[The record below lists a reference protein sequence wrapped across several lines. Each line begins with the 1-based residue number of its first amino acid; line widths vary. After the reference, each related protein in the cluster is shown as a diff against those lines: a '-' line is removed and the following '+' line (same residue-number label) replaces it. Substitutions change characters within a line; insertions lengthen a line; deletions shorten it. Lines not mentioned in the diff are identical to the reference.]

1 MRASTKMRGADVL
14 VVGAGPAGLVAAE
27 TLVRG
32 GARVTLVERHAFPG
46 GKACGGGITS
56 GAWAAAGLGG
66 TGANSSVRYFDTLE
80 VHTPLGRAEVRRAA
94 PFLATVDRRAWA
106 AARIEV
112 LRDLG
117 VDVRLGVRLT
127 GLADKGATTDA
138 GAIAAGRI
146 VAADGSASRVR
157 RLLDLPVGLVLR
169 ALQLR
174 IGRELDV
181 ASKLGCKNP
190 AIWFSP
196 RAFGSG
202 YAWAFP
208 STQGLRLGCGVSSR
222 SPAASRL
229 KPAFLAWL
237 DGLGWDPARGRLES
251 GTIACGYAGH
261 RFGRVSLAGDAAGL
275 ASPVTGEGIAAALAS
290 GAEVAREILEPGY
303 SSTIIPRLA
312 ARHRRTHD
320 ALLFPAL
327 STPALVLAPLL
338 LRVPRVREAA
348 FGRYVL

>member
-1 MRASTKMRGADVL
+1 LRETADVL
-14 VVGAGPAGLVAAE
+14 VVGAGPAGCAAAE
-27 TLVRG
+27 ALTRG
-32 GARVTLVERHAFPG
+32 GARVALVERHREPG

-56 GAWAAAGLGG
+56 GAWAAAGIDGKGPGG
-66 TGANSSVRYFDTLE
+66 HVLYFDALE
-80 VHTPLGRAEVRRAA
+80 VRTPLGRVTVRRPS

-106 AARIEV
+106 AKRIAM

-127 GLADKGATTDA
+127 GLFGR
-138 GAIAAGRI
+138 GAITDTGELAAGRI
-146 VAADGSASRVR
+146 LAADGSASRVR
-157 RLLDLPVGLVLR
+157 RLLGLPRGLVLR

-174 IGRELDV
+174 VPRGRGAPSTGFEV
-181 ASKLGCKNP
+181 P
-190 AIWFSP
+190 AIWFHP
-196 RAFGSG
+196 REFGSG

-208 STQGLRLGCGVSSR
+208 SAQGLRLGCGVSSR
-222 SPAASRL
+222 SPSAARL
-229 KPAFLAWL
+229 KDAFLAWL
-237 DGLGWDPARGRLES
+237 HGLGFGKDGGRLES

-290 GAEVAREILEPGY
+290 GAEAAREILEPGY
-303 SSTIIPRLA
+303 ASTIVPGLA

-320 ALLFPAL
+320 ALLFEAL
-327 STPALVLAPLL
+327 SIPSFALAPLL
-338 LRVPRVREAA
+338 LRIPALREAA